1 MEQDSHD
8 LSPGKF
14 KQLLQTSVRF
24 IVELLCQDDFTDTSG
39 TEEVKTDEAPDA
51 AHLAEMLFTCER
63 NVGRKI

>member
-1 MEQDSHD
+1 M
-8 LSPGKF
+8 
-14 KQLLQTSVRF
+14 RF